1 VSPDEAWPWVAL
13 AILGAYHGINP
24 SMGWLFAVA
33 LGLQERRRAA
43 VLQALP
49 PIALGHELSV
59 ALVVAL
65 VSGAQALVPLPPLRL
80 AGAAALLL
88 FGAFKLLKPRAHFRW
103 VGMRVGPGELVLW
116 SFLMSTAHGAGLML
130 APALLGIAAA
140 RTAYAQEHHI
150 VEAGFATSSLGAA
163 TSAIA
168 VHSGAMLLVAGAI
181 AIVVYRTFGLR
192 LLRSA
197 WVNLDRSWAVA
208 LIAIG
213 ALMIALLAG

>member
-1 VSPDEAWPWVAL
+1 MRALWPWIVL
-13 AILGAYHGINP
+13 AVLGAFHGLNP
-24 SMGWLFAVA
+24 AMGWLFAVG
-33 LGLQERRRAA
+33 LGLQERDERA
-43 VLQALP
+43 VKRALL
-49 PIALGHELSV
+49 PIALGHAASI
-59 ALVVAL
+59 ALVVVLIGLLAVVFDPLWMQIGSAVAL
-65 VSGAQALVPLPPLRL
+65 IG
-80 AGAAALLL
+80 
-88 FGAFKLLKPRAHFRW
+88 FGAYKLVRGRHPTW
-103 VGMRVGPGELVLW
+103 VGMRVGFRDLTLW

-150 VEAGFATSSLGAA
+150 AEAGVATSSLGAA
-163 TSAIA
+163 ASAIA
-168 VHSGAMLLVAGAI
+168 VHSGAMLLVAGTI

-208 LIAIG
+208 LITIG

>member
-1 VSPDEAWPWVAL
+1 MRVLWPWLVL
-13 AILGAYHGINP
+13 AALGAFHGLNP
-24 SMGWLFAVA
+24 AMGWLFAVG
-33 LGLQERRRAA
+33 LGLQERDERAVRRAL
-43 VLQALP
+43 V
-49 PIALGHELSV
+49 PIALGHAASIAAVVVLIGLLAVVVDPLWMQIGSAV
-59 ALVVAL
+59 ALM
-65 VSGAQALVPLPPLRL
+65 G
-80 AGAAALLL
+80 
-88 FGAFKLLKPRAHFRW
+88 FGAYKLVRGRHPTW
-103 VGMRVGPGELVLW
+103 VGMRVGFGDLTLW